1 MSDQNKMS
9 PYNIN
14 TISSR
19 QVIRLNQILKMK
31 GFTSFAVF
39 KLEIWNA
46 GIRQGTGEQVIL
58 LL

>member
-19 QVIRLNQILKMK
+19 QVIRLKKNIKEETISWSNMK
-31 GFTSFAVF
+31 FSKVTS
-39 KLEIWNA
+39 
-46 GIRQGTGEQVIL
+46 
-58 LL
+58 